1 MKKITATC
9 LVLLLLACTV
19 TGCSACT
26 AFCICREGKIFLCKN
41 FDYHEVDGLLY
52 YSPPGEVHE
61 GPVHGLSWVSKYGS
75 ISFCYEKPACPL
87 GGMNEKGLCIEE
99 LSCQPF
105 ASVSDSNRTSIDEFG
120 WVRYHLD
127 RCATVGEVIASQD
140 TLSLVPGKF
149 HLHYI
154 ITDATGRVAVIRF
167 EAGRAVIFAGDS
179 LPYPV
184 LSNNTYESSLRY
196 LTFFQGFGGDLPVN
210 ESLASCDRFV
220 RITRCLTGGEASG
233 TVDERSCFA
242 MLDEVRQEDT
252 QWQLVYD
259 IPERKVYFIAD
270 GSTVRH
276 VIDLEGFMHSGDG
289 KPWSIS
295 LENLYGC

>member
-1 MKKITATC
+1 MFIC
-9 LVLLLLACTV
+9 LTFSLLFAGRNSCI
-19 TGCSACT
+19 ACT
-26 AFCICREGKIFLCKN
+26 AFCICKGDRIFLCKN
-41 FDYHEVDGLLY
+41 LDYEKVDGLLC

-61 GPVHGLSWVSKYGS
+61 GRVNGLSWVSKYGS
-75 ISFCYEKPACPL
+75 ISFCYENPCCPL

-105 ASVSDSNRTSIDEFG
+105 FSVSDSSRTSIDEFG

-127 RCATVGEVIASQD
+127 RCASVGEVIASQD

-149 HLHYI
+149 YLHYI
-154 ITDATGRVAVIRF
+154 ITDATGKVAVIRF

-196 LTFFQGFGGDLPVN
+196 LASFQGFGGDLPAN

-220 RITRCLTGGEASG
+220 RIARCLADGEASG

-242 MLDEVRQEDT
+242 ILDEVRQEDT

-270 GSTVRH
+270 GSPVRH
-276 VIDLEGFMHSGDG
+276 VIDLQGFMHSGDG
-289 KPWSIS
+289 KPRAIS
-295 LENLYGC
+295 LEKLYGS